1 MISTEATEKFRQ
13 TVLKLAERNYVALL
27 QHPHDSWRIRNQRA
41 LCDARELVSI
51 LTGETGEQ
59 VQNRFE
65 QVIWDAKELCD
76 MLNR

>member
-1 MISTEATEKFRQ
+1 MNINTMTESQQRK
-13 TVLKLAERNYVALL
+13 VLTLAEQNYVALL

-41 LCDARELVSI
+41 LCNARELVST

-65 QVIWDAKELCD
+65 QIIWDAKELCD

>member
-1 MISTEATEKFRQ
+1 MISAEATEAFRK

-27 QHPHDSWRIRNQRA
+27 QHPHDSWRIHNQRA
-41 LCDARELVSI
+41 LCDARELVAT

-65 QVIWDAKELCD
+65 NVIWDAKDLCD